1 MALEIYHQHLAPVA
15 PAVETRPVVS
25 VVIPLYNKRSSIGR
39 AVHSVLD
46 QSFEDLELIVVDD
59 GSDDG
64 SSEVLRF
71 LSDPRMRV
79 IRQPNQG
86 VSVARNRG
94 ILEARGEYLAF
105 LDGDDEWEADFLDV
119 LLDVLDR
126 FSEVQVAGASYHVQR
141 PDRSFEPLAPLF
153 GEGQA
158 EVVVDF
164 FEAARQAPPLSLFAT
179 TGLFPP
185 GIHHGEDLDQ
195 WLRVG
200 LACADKG
207 IALTR
212 RTASVWHLDA
222 DNRAGQ
228 HKARPHRLPSV
239 DRVLA
244 APREFPRAVREFV
257 SYMLIQQAYQ
267 LRRSGYRWRSLRWL
281 WDARGTRRHRLIAF
295 KELAKTFV
303 DFRKLPTPA

>member
-1 MALEIYHQHLAPVA
+1 MALEIYPQHLAPVA
-15 PAVETRPVVS
+15 PAAETRPLVS

-39 AVHSVLD
+39 AVHSVLA

-94 ILEARGEYLAF
+94 ILEARGEYVAF
-105 LDGDDEWEADFLDV
+105 LDGDDEWEDDFLAV
-119 LLDVLDR
+119 LLDVLER
-126 FSEVQVAGASYHVQR
+126 FPEVKVAGASYQVQK
-141 PDRSFEPLAPLF
+141 PDTLLEPLAPLF
-153 GEGQA
+153 GEGQGDL
-158 EVVVDF
+158 VVDF
-164 FEAARQAPPLSLFAT
+164 FDAARVASPLTSSSLLAHRDIFAA

-212 RTASVWHLDA
+212 RTTSVLHTEA
-222 DNRAGQ
+222 ENRAC
-228 HKARPHRLPSV
+228 HRKARPHRLPRSSP
-239 DRVLA
+239 
-244 APREFPRAVREFV
+244 APCA
-257 SYMLIQQAYQ
+257 S
-267 LRRSGYRWRSLRWL
+267 S
-281 WDARGTRRHRLIAF
+281 
-295 KELAKTFV
+295 
-303 DFRKLPTPA
+303 